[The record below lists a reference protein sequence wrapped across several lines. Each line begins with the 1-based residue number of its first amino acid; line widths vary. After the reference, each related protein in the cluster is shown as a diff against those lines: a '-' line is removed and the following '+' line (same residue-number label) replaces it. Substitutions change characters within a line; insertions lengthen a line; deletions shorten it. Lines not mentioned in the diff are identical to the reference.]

1 MPIPDYLRQVREKY
15 GSGLLLMPGVSALIF
30 NDQGE
35 VLLNRRSDTGKWATI
50 GGIIDPGE
58 EPAAACR
65 REVLEETGLEIAI
78 DRVSGVYITP
88 QVNYPNGDIA
98 QYVITAFRCRVVG
111 GEPRVADDESLE
123 VRFFPLNKLPED
135 LREDMELRILHASDP
150 SDERAFFF

>member
-1 MPIPDYLRQVREKY
+1 MPISDHIRAIREKY
-15 GSGLLLMPGVSALIF
+15 GQGLLLLPGVSALIF
-30 NDQGE
+30 NDKGE

-58 EPAAACR
+58 EPSEACR

-78 DRVSGVYITP
+78 DRVSGVYTTP
-88 QVNYPNGDIA
+88 PVTYPNGDVA
-98 QYVITAFRCRVVG
+98 QYVITAFRCRVID

-123 VRFFPLNKLPED
+123 VRFFPLNDLPAD
-135 LREDMELRILHASDP
+135 LRDDMELRILHASDP